1 MRAHQFALPYE
12 ALAGVVLAVHLAFIL
27 WVILGAFL
35 TRGRPVVTGLHIL
48 SLIYGVVIELAPWP
62 CPFTLAEEWLEGRAG
77 RTPYTQSFLV
87 HYLGALV
94 YPDVS
99 QTLLIWGAAAVAV
112 VNLAVYARRLV

>member
-12 ALAGVVLAVHLAFIL
+12 ALAGVVLAVHLGFIL

-35 TRGRPVVTGLHIL
+35 TRGRPVLTGLHIL

-62 CPFTLAEEWLEGRAG
+62 CPLTLAEEWLEGRAG